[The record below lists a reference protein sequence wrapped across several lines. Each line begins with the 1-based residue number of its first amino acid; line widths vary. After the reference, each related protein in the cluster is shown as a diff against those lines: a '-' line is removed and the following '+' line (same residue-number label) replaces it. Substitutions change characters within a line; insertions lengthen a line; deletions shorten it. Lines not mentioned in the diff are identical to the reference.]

1 MSGAEGLPVITTCT
15 RCGDHQSGDPSGRC
29 FDCRTAEPGYLAR
42 LNARVRE
49 FMAREPQAHN
59 AAAEVGDPGA
69 FRFFWAAV
77 VRQACPECEL
87 PTATGFDRHDP
98 GAETREPARCT
109 DCSAERI
116 EWAARQQ
123 SRALGYP
130 LTEQGPC
137 GSCREP
143 AHRYGVGGKPLCGT
157 CEPHP
162 APARVPAAEPHVPEP
177 VPAPGRAPEVTQI
190 TAPEVEAAP

>member
-15 RCGDHQSGDPSGRC
+15 QCGDHQSGDPSGRC

-49 FMAREPQAHN
+49 FMAREPHAHK
-59 AAAEVGDPGA
+59 AAVAKVGDPGA
-69 FRFFWAAV
+69 FRFFWADV
-77 VRQACPECEL
+77 VRRACPECQL

-98 GAETREPARCT
+98 GAETREAARCP

-116 EWAARQQ
+116 EWTALQQ

-137 GSCREP
+137 ASCREP
-143 AHRYGVGGKPLCGT
+143 AHRYGDGGKPLCAT
-157 CEPHP
+157 CEPE
-162 APARVPAAEPHVPEP
+162 ATEPHVPEP
-177 VPAPGRAPEVTQI
+177 GPAPERAPEVTQI
-190 TAPEVEAAP
+190 TAPEVETAP